1 MKIGNIYDEVLG
13 EDYPATWDL
22 EEFKKLTSFNQRI
35 KYCQTHL
42 KRLSSGS
49 SRIVYKID
57 DEKVL
62 KLAKN
67 KKGLAQNEIEASYSQ
82 YPDIDDIIAKVFAYH
97 QDDLW
102 IEMELARKV
111 TPQIFKNVTGFSFD
125 DYTAEM
131 NNHWLLAD
139 NRNKGYKQ
147 RIDPDIRAQMWEDE
161 FCFAMFDF
169 MASYEAKA
177 GDLGKINS
185 YGLVHRNGQDRIV
198 LIDYGLNNDVWD
210 SYYT

>member
-185 YGLVHRNGQDRIV
+185 YG
-198 LIDYGLNNDVWD
+198 
-210 SYYT
+210 